1 MEDYDERIFDK
12 TEIEEFDTFAEFAAD
27 ADLGS
32 DDLVLCGGH
41 TYQDYIAELNTGYRH
56 YFVKNTAR
64 GNRPTEMST
73 QFSMPFETKNMI
85 GSLQSAVAQ

>member
-1 MEDYDERIFDK
+1 MKGFSIK

-32 DDLVLCGGH
+32 DDLVLCGEH
-41 TYQDYIAELNTGYRH
+41 TYQDYIAELNTGVQTLFREKYS
-56 YFVKNTAR
+56 K
-64 GNRPTEMST
+64 GEPTDGDVDE
-73 QFSMPFETKNMI
+73 FSMPFEKKNMI